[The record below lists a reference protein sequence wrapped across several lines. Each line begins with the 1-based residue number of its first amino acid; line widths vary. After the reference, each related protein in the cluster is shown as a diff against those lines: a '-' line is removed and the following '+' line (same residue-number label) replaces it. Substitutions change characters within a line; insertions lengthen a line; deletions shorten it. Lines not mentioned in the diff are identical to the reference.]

1 MDGLVSE
8 CSARLLQQCLALSS
22 RLECSGMILAH
33 CNLHLQ
39 DSGNSPASAS
49 QIAGITGRRD

>member
-1 MDGLVSE
+1 MDGLVSQ
-8 CSARLLQQCLALSS
+8 CSARLLQQSLAVSS

-39 DSGNSPASAS
+39 DSVNSPASAS
-49 QIAGITGRRD
+49 QVAGITGRRD